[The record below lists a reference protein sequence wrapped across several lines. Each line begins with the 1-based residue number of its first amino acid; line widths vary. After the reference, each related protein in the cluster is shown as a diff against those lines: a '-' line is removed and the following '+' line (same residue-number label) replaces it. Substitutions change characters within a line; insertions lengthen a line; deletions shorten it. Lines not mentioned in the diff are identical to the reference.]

1 MPASSR
7 NPGNLEGTTGKR
19 SGDIHLVRRAG
30 GEPRTGEAG
39 RFLDGRMERLYID
52 KGPSKAELDR
62 VQGEYDRARDLMDWL
77 EVARIF
83 SELPPPRPSK

>member
-1 MPASSR
+1 MGTSIWSR
-7 NPGNLEGTTGKR
+7 ESR
-19 SGDIHLVRRAG
+19 
-30 GEPRTGEAG
+30 GELQTREAE

-77 EVARIF
+77 EVAHIF